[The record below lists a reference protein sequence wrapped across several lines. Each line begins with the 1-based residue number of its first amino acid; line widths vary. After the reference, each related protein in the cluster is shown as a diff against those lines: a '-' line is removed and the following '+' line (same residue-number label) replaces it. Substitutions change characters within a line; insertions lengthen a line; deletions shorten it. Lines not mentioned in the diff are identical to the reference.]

1 MKQDGVEPGRDTQ
14 NYCPKLDVL
23 INAAGVVFAGDL
35 ESSFPQDHDYLM
47 DINVRAP
54 YTLINFFQDMLIAA

>member
-1 MKQDGVEPGRDTQ
+1 MKQDGVEVGKETT
-14 NYCPKLDVL
+14 NYNPKLDVL
-23 INAAGVVFAGDL
+23 INAAGVIFAGDL

-54 YTLINFFQDMLIAA
+54 YALINFFQDMLIAA

>member
-1 MKQDGVEPGRDTQ
+1 MKQDGVEPGKESQ

-23 INAAGVVFAGDL
+23 INAAGVIFAGDL

-54 YTLINFFQDMLIAA
+54 YTLMNFF